1 MAITNYSELQ
11 TSLTK
16 WLSRTGDTNLI
27 ALYPDFITLAE
38 AKFNRGLR
46 TRNMETSTSLTPT
59 AGVCTLPTDY
69 LELRRIY
76 IDTDTPIELEYLTPE
91 NFYLKYPIMTNDGV
105 SPSRYYTIEGASIIL
120 SEETTSNDIKILYY
134 QKIPALS
141 VSNTTN
147 WLLTAHPDLYLAES
161 LAEAYD
167 VIKNEALA
175 QKWLNKAMIIGEQ
188 LFDSDRRGKYSGSVM
203 RVIAA

>member
-11 TSLTK
+11 TSITK
-16 WLSRTGDTNLI
+16 WLSRTGDTNL
-27 ALYPDFITLAE
+27 ATLGVDFIMLAE
-38 AKFNRGLR
+38 AKFNRGFR
-46 TRNMETSTSLTPT
+46 TRNMETATSLTPT
-59 AGVCTLPTDY
+59 AGVCTLPVDY

-91 NFYLKYPIMTNDGV
+91 NFYLKYPIMSNDGV
-105 SPSRYYTIEGASIIL
+105 SPSRYYTIEGSSVIL
-120 SEETTSNDIKILYY
+120 SESTTSNNIKILYY

-141 VSNTTN
+141 ISNTTN

-161 LAEAYD
+161 LSEAYD

-175 QKWLNKAMIIGEQ
+175 QKWLNKSMLIGQQIIE
-188 LFDSDRRGKYSGSVM
+188 SDKHGKYSGSVM

>member
-11 TSLTK
+11 TSITK
-16 WLSRTGDTNLI
+16 WLSRTGDTNL
-27 ALYPDFITLAE
+27 ATLGVDFIMLAE
-38 AKFNRGLR
+38 AKFNRGFR
-46 TRNMETSTSLTPT
+46 TRNMETATSLTPT
-59 AGVCTLPTDY
+59 AGVCTLPVDY

-91 NFYLKYPIMTNDGV
+91 NFYLKYPIMSNDGV
-105 SPSRYYTIEGASIIL
+105 SPSRYYTIEGSSIIL
-120 SEETTSNDIKILYY
+120 SESTTSNNIKILYY

-141 VSNTTN
+141 ISNTTN

-161 LAEAYD
+161 LSEAYD

-175 QKWLNKAMIIGEQ
+175 QKWLNKSMLIGQQIIE
-188 LFDSDRRGKYSGSVM
+188 SDKHGKYSGSVM